1 MLSAVQLT
9 QGLLNMDQYCGTCG
23 VFESLMVSA
32 QRTGPFFFV
41 IIDYVI
47 AIYFKCLIYNHLNL
61 LELLYIL
68 WCTHME

>member
-32 QRTGPFFFV
+32 QRTGPFV
-41 IIDYVI
+41 VLS
-47 AIYFKCLIYNHLNL
+47 LI
-61 LELLYIL
+61 
-68 WCTHME
+68 M